1 MSPERRRPCDCPPPT
16 TDSRPTRAGP
26 AATGK
31 RWPTGSFPPGEH
43 TSDSGRW
50 SDGLE
55 GFARSFLPAAFRLGA
70 AGPPQDGPGDPAG
83 PSRRAELADWYARG
97 IAHGTDPA
105 AADRWPTLREKGQA
119 KVECASIALA
129 LHLTRPLIWDRLDD
143 AVRARTV
150 AWMAGMIGAGTPRNN
165 WIWFQNITEAFLR
178 SVGGPWSR
186 ADLDRNLE
194 LTESWYAGDGWYA
207 DGEFGGGLRDFDYYN
222 GWALLFY
229 PLWYCLISGPD
240 TEPGLRDRYAA
251 RLARYLSD
259 AQHLVGADGAPLFH
273 GRSLTYRFAMLAP
286 FWTGALFD
294 ATPPAP
300 GLTRRLGSG
309 VLRHF
314 VRAGAVDDRG
324 LLSLGWHRSFPA
336 IRQTYSGTGSPY
348 WASKGFAGLLLPP
361 GHPVWTEPEQ
371 PLAVERADVQR
382 TLAVPGWLVSG
393 TVADGVVRVVN
404 HGGDHARPGRAALD
418 EPCYDRYGTVAA
430 PDHGAPDGAAPLDSH
445 VALLTPD
452 GRASVRR
459 PNERLFIGGRVAV
472 SRHRAHWPLEPA
484 VHGGP
489 PRTRLGPVL
498 TTGSVL
504 RGAVEV
510 RIVRVDPVPLPRAS
524 SPEGLLGAE
533 ACGLPD
539 GEAPHPGPWRL
550 RIAGA
555 ALAAAGR
562 TAWWP
567 GSAPTRA
574 AVETAEEMVSA
585 VVLLGGRAPAG
596 RFETGVSR
604 LREANPFGR
613 RSASPWVRTVAP
625 VAAGEIHAVAVVLGK
640 AAEGAAAVRLTVT
653 RAGGGGD
660 AVTVTWPDGEQDLVP
675 MQGPPPP

>member
-1 MSPERRRPCDCPPPT
+1 M
-16 TDSRPTRAGP
+16 
-26 AATGK
+26 
-31 RWPTGSFPPGEH
+31 
-43 TSDSGRW
+43 
-50 SDGLE
+50 
-55 GFARSFLPAAFRLGA
+55 
-70 AGPPQDGPGDPAG
+70 
-83 PSRRAELADWYARG
+83 
-97 IAHGTDPA
+97 
-105 AADRWPTLREKGQA
+105 
-119 KVECASIALA
+119 ECASIALA

-361 GHPVWTEPEQ
+361 ATPCGPSRSSPSPSNARTCRGRWRC
-371 PLAVERADVQR
+371 LAGWCRAPWP
-382 TLAVPGWLVSG
+382 TAWSGWS
-393 TVADGVVRVVN
+393 TT
-404 HGGDHARPGRAALD
+404 AATT
-418 EPCYDRYGTVAA
+418 PA
-430 PDHGAPDGAAPLDSH
+430 P
-445 VALLTPD
+445 
-452 GRASVRR
+452 
-459 PNERLFIGGRVAV
+459 
-472 SRHRAHWPLEPA
+472 
-484 VHGGP
+484 GGP
-489 PRTRLGPVL
+489 PSTNPA
-498 TTGSVL
+498 TTATAPS
-504 RGAVEV
+504 
-510 RIVRVDPVPLPRAS
+510 PLPITAR
-524 SPEGLLGAE
+524 PT
-533 ACGLPD
+533 
-539 GEAPHPGPWRL
+539 APPRWTP
-550 RIAGA
+550 
-555 ALAAAGR
+555 
-562 TAWWP
+562 
-567 GSAPTRA
+567 
-574 AVETAEEMVSA
+574 
-585 VVLLGGRAPAG
+585 
-596 RFETGVSR
+596 
-604 LREANPFGR
+604 
-613 RSASPWVRTVAP
+613 
-625 VAAGEIHAVAVVLGK
+625 
-640 AAEGAAAVRLTVT
+640 
-653 RAGGGGD
+653 
-660 AVTVTWPDGEQDLVP
+660 TWPC
-675 MQGPPPP
+675 